1 MKSKKTRK
9 KRSRRLRGH
18 PEPEWR
24 DEQEE
29 MIGLREEFAA
39 DFLEPEEDTFN
50 PDFEEPD
57 ESEW

>member
-1 MKSKKTRK
+1 MKSKKIRK

-18 PEPEWR
+18 PEPEWLE
-24 DEQEE
+24 EQEE
-29 MIGLREEFAA
+29 TVGLGEEFDA
-39 DFLEPEEDTFN
+39 DFLEQEEEPFN